1 MRLRDT
7 IICFVCIVLA
17 LALLIIAGTK
27 LDFIN
32 SQRRQMRLIS
42 NEPLENAPPSLAFA
56 TVAMGAFRGLVVDVL
71 WLRADRLKEQGQ
83 FFDAKQLAEW
93 ITTLQPRF
101 ASVWQFHAWNMAYN
115 ISVAIPASQPD
126 ERYRWVK
133 NGYELLRDKGIP
145 LNPKSIGLYH
155 ELARIFQHKMG
166 SVSDDVHKYYKLQLV
181 LAMEPLLGPADNQ
194 YFNALVHAPTDFRQ
208 VTTDPNIARI
218 MTALKA
224 ADKAFADNDRFA
236 SNYLSLRQNPGRF
249 NPQAINTIDNF
260 RGTNALR
267 KLDIF
272 AKAYQL
278 RNTWKLDPALM
289 QRLNQTY
296 GPVDLNDPNKH
307 LPLDWRHPNTH
318 AVYWALRGL
327 QVAGKE
333 EFSTAEINT
342 DRIVNHS
349 LQTLFR
355 NGKIFVYDLPPE
367 KLAQEPTYIPYRAGT
382 FVKEDTSKRPT
393 KEVFLRQDLRMFE
406 SVNKS
411 WLTRIDK
418 YTDIGTFGS
427 YESLKIGH
435 RNFLRNAL
443 FSFYQAGHT
452 PQAQKIYNQL
462 RKLYPSD
469 DVNVPFIIFVKNR
482 LREELRNIGLNNAKE
497 IVQLMLREAYF
508 RYAIHDDDEAFGR
521 EKMAEE
527 VHNHYQKAY
536 LDENRIDLP
545 DLKLLRY
552 LALIDFLNDQRY
564 PLNLRLSLRG
574 RIRVERP
581 DLAKQLERQEEKLQK
596 QLKEKEQAQ

>member
-1 MRLRDT
+1 M
-7 IICFVCIVLA
+7 
-17 LALLIIAGTK
+17 
-27 LDFIN
+27 
-32 SQRRQMRLIS
+32 QMRLIS
-42 NEPLENAPPSLAFA
+42 NQPLENAPPSLAFA

-133 NGYELLRDKGIP
+133 NGYELLRDEGIP

-166 SVSDDVHKYYKLQLV
+166 SVSDDVHKYYKLQLAM
-181 LAMEPLLGPADNQ
+181 AMESLLGPADNQ
-194 YFNALVHAPTDFRQ
+194 YFNALAQAPTDFQQ
-208 VTTDPNIARI
+208 VTTDPNITRI
-218 MTALKA
+218 IAALKA
-224 ADKAFADNDRFA
+224 ADKVFTDDNRFVN
-236 SNYLSLRQNPGRF
+236 NYLSLRQNPGRF
-249 NPQAINTIDNF
+249 DSKAIDTIDLF
-260 RGTNALR
+260 RGTPALK
-267 KLDIF
+267 KLDMS
-272 AKAYQL
+272 AKAYHL
-278 RNTWKLDPALM
+278 RKTWKLDPVLM
-289 QRLNQTY
+289 QRLNQAY
-296 GPVDLNDPNKH
+296 GPVNFDDPNTH

-318 AVYWALRGL
+318 AIYWAVRGL
-327 QVAGKE
+327 EVAGKE
-333 EFSTAEINT
+333 DFSTAEINT

-349 LQTLFR
+349 LQNLFR

-367 KLAQEPTYIPYRAGT
+367 KLSQEPIHIPSRAGM
-382 FVKEDTSKRPT
+382 FVKDDPSTRPT
-393 KEVFLRQDLRMFE
+393 KEVFLRSELRMFK
-406 SVNKS
+406 STNKS
-411 WLTRIDK
+411 WLARIEK
-418 YTDIGTFGS
+418 YSDISKHGS
-427 YESLKIGH
+427 RESLKIGH

-452 PQAQKIYNQL
+452 PQAEKVYNQL

-469 DVNVPFIIFVKNR
+469 EVNVPFIIFVKKR
-482 LREELRNIGLNNAKE
+482 LREELQNIGLNNAKE
-497 IVQLMLREAYF
+497 IVQMMLREAYF
-508 RYAIHDDDEAFGR
+508 RYALHDDDEAFGR

-527 VHNHYQKAY
+527 VHNHYQTAY

-552 LALIDFLNDQRY
+552 LALIDFLNDRRY

-581 DLAKQLERQEEKLQK
+581 ELAEQLERQEEKLQK
-596 QLKEKEQAQ
+596 QLQEKEQSQ